1 MKKSFSIIALLVAMV
16 FVFAACGGPAVPTL
30 SDRWQDGE
38 VMAFDISLAD
48 ETNVKDFANEVPT
61 YNKVAGAQVKP
72 ESVNG
77 TLRMEVNK
85 VENTFW
91 NFNVVME
98 VAETYPTSKLP
109 ADWKTI
115 LDDAGFVENT
125 DYSVSSGKVTITSK
139 MQSMSNFG
147 TIYNEQAPNYSA
159 KGVFGVMVYYNE
171 KIEPQIA
178 VNDYLT
184 ETTYANEKATT
195 KFVDNTGKVDNRD
208 AEKVVEIG
216 DDFIFDNEAFLL
228 AIRSIDMEMLKEAN
242 TTNLS
247 FFNSAEQKVQGVTV
261 AMSSAEYK
269 LDDNKDDLTYRVG
282 VSLDSASTYAYF
294 MYFEQSKITTS
305 PSGSVGATL
314 PKQELVEM
322 NSGYLHFER
331 NYNI

>member
-30 SDRWQDGE
+30 TDRWQDGE
-38 VMAFDISLAD
+38 TMEFSISLAD
-48 ETNVKDFANEVPT
+48 ETNVKAFEEEVPV
-61 YNKVAGAQVKP
+61 YPAVAGAQVKP

-115 LDDAGFVENT
+115 LDNAGFVENT
-125 DYSVSSGKVTITSK
+125 DYSVSSGKVTINSK

-159 KGVFGVMVYYNE
+159 KGVFGVMVYYDE
-171 KIEPQIA
+171 EIQPQIA

-184 ETTYANEKATT
+184 ETTYNDGKATT
-195 KFVDNTGKVDNRD
+195 KFVDKTGTVTNRD
-208 AEKVVEIG
+208 SQKVVEVG
-216 DDFIFDNEAFLL
+216 DDFIFDNETFLL
-228 AIRSIDMEMLKEAN
+228 AIRSINMEMLEDAS
-242 TTNLS
+242 TTSLT
-247 FFNSAEQKVQGVTV
+247 FFNSAEQKVQSVTV

-294 MYFEQSKITTS
+294 MYFEQSKQTTS
-305 PSGSVGATL
+305 ASGTVGSTIA
-314 PKQELVEM
+314 KQELVEM

-331 NYNI
+331 V